1 MKRLIFSLAILALLG
16 TALGVTLKTGA
27 APTPFVDDDDE
38 RNHDRDERTIVVD
51 VACDART
58 YRTNR
63 GAPITDAM
71 RGDSFIV
78 NGKIFPGGTIPAGGT
93 PEEPGDFDPDA
104 PGSVGDWTCSGIYN
118 FDFSEIQLGAVPHTA
133 STQLY
138 QFGREGALVSEGLE
152 GGIKVIRAVTG
163 GTGRFSGAVGEVIE
177 EPIGVNRTGLF
188 NIRFTFKLKKQPR
201 R

>member
-1 MKRLIFSLAILALLG
+1 MKRLIFSLATLALLG
-16 TALGVTLKTGA
+16 ASLGAGVRTDA
-27 APTPFVDDDDE
+27 ARAAEVAGDE
-38 RNHDRDERTIVVD
+38 TDRDRDERTIVVD

-58 YRTNR
+58 YRNNR
-63 GAPITDAM
+63 GAPINESL

-93 PEEPGDFDPDA
+93 PEQPGDFDPDT

-118 FDFSEIQLGAVPHTA
+118 FDFAEIVLGAAPHTA

-138 QFGREGALVSEGLE
+138 RFSTEDALVSEGLE
-152 GGIKVIRAVTG
+152 GGIKVSRAVIG
-163 GTGRFSGAVGEVIE
+163 GTGKFSGIVGEVTE

-188 NIRFTFKLKKQPR
+188 NIRFTFKLKKQTR